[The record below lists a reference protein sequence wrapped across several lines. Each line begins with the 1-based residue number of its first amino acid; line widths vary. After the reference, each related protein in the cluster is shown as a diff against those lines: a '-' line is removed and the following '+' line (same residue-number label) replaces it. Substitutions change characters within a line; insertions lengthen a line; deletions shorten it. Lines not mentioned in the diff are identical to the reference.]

1 MADDRKPHIDE
12 VTGTPTTGHSWDD
25 IGELDTPLPRWWLW
39 VFYATIAWSIGYWVF
54 YPAWP
59 LVTSYTKGVFDWG
72 SRSAVATELSEL
84 KAQRAPMMDKLAAA
98 KLDQIMADPQL
109 LDFARTHGRATFRD
123 NCAGCH
129 GAGGAGGRGYPNLN
143 DDDWLYGGK
152 IEQIAATIRHGSHT
166 DDDKGH
172 LLRMPSFGRDGML
185 KRGEIETVA
194 DYVRSLSGL
203 PVDPKADL
211 AAGKKIFAETCV
223 TCHGPE
229 AKGNRDT
236 GAPNLI
242 DPIWLYG
249 SDKATIMEGLWNG
262 RGGVMPAWGSK
273 LDEPTL
279 KAVAVYVF
287 MLGGGQ
293 R

>member
-1 MADDRKPHIDE
+1 MADDKKPYIDQL
-12 VTGTPTTGHSWDD
+12 TGTPTTGHSWDD

-39 VFYATIAWSIGYWVF
+39 VFYATIVWSIGYWVV
-54 YPAWP
+54 YPSWP
-59 LVTSYTKGVFDWG
+59 LITSYTKGAFDWG
-72 SRSAVATELSEL
+72 SRSAVATELAEL
-84 KAQRAPMMDKLAAA
+84 KAQRAPLMDRIAAA
-98 KLDQIMADPQL
+98 KLDQIMGDPQL
-109 LDFARTHGRATFRD
+109 LDFARTQGRVTFRD

-152 IEQIAATIRHGSHT
+152 IEQIAETIRHGSHA
-166 DDDKGH
+166 DDEKGH

-185 KRGEIETVA
+185 KRADIDTVA

-223 TCHGPE
+223 TCHGPG
-229 AKGNRDT
+229 AKGNPET
-236 GAPNLI
+236 GAPNLT
-242 DPIWLYG
+242 DAIWLYS
-249 SDKATIMEGLWNG
+249 SDKQTIAEGLWNG

>member
-1 MADDRKPHIDE
+1 MAEDKKHIDE
-12 VTGTPTTGHSWDD
+12 LTGTPTTGHSWDG

-39 VFYATIAWSIGYWVF
+39 VFYATIVWSVGYWVV
-54 YPAWP
+54 YPSWP
-59 LVTSYTKGVFDWG
+59 LITSYSKGAFDWG
-72 SRSAVATELSEL
+72 SRSAVATELADL

-109 LDFARTHGRATFRD
+109 LDFARTQGRVAFRD

-129 GAGGAGGRGYPNLN
+129 GAGGAGGRGYPNLD

-152 IEQIAATIRHGSHT
+152 IDQIDATIRHGSHT

-172 LLRMPSFGRDGML
+172 LTKMPAFGREGML
-185 KRGEIETVA
+185 KRAEIETVA

-203 PVDPKADL
+203 PVDPKANL
-211 AAGKKIFAETCV
+211 AAGRKIFAETCAQ
-223 TCHGPE
+223 CHGPE
-229 AKGNRDT
+229 GKGDQEK
-236 GAPNLI
+236 GAPNLT
-242 DPIWLYG
+242 DAIWLYG
-249 SDKATIMEGLWNG
+249 SDKQTIVEGLWNG
-262 RGGVMPAWGSK
+262 RGGVMPAWGGK